1 MQLFHKA
8 IVGIGKPDIQSYAKR
23 GDILISAGPEDKMKG
38 RLLKDH
44 HFFVSVSD
52 RQPSRYGVVKKL
64 KEPISALDLALL
76 SMKSQEGDIKNI
88 DDKTLEAFNNY
99 LIKINSQP
107 LDTPM
112 ATTWLIKSLTNTKI
126 LRVHK
131 VFFTGFSEEAKKEY
145 FGF

>member
-1 MQLFHKA
+1 M
-8 IVGIGKPDIQSYAKR
+8 
-23 GDILISAGPEDKMKG
+23 
-38 RLLKDH
+38 
-44 HFFVSVSD
+44 
-52 RQPSRYGVVKKL
+52 KKL
-64 KEPISALDLALL
+64 KDPISALDLALL